1 MIHLAQTP
9 AAVAAVASTDEAR
22 ARHFYG
28 QLRQGLFHLAFQP
41 VVSLANAQRVLY
53 HEGLLRSTGEP
64 LGFNPFAVL
73 ERLQSIRQL
82 DRCVVSRVIALL
94 QRHPRMTLGCNIS
107 AQSTRLDP
115 HWERVLQQLADDADL
130 ARRLVIEIT
139 ESSAQPSH
147 EKAIEFVHQLRSTGC
162 HVAIDDF
169 GSGFATLTFIQ
180 QGQPDL
186 IKIDQGYI
194 RRARQSPLHVKTLKH
209 LIGLCSTL
217 AAHVVVEGIETV
229 EDLAIAQECDAQW
242 VQGFLFAR
250 PKALIDGLEEPCV
263 IALR

>member
-1 MIHLAQTP
+1 MIRLAQMS
-9 AAVAAVASTDEAR
+9 AAVASSDEAR
-22 ARHFYG
+22 ARYFYG
-28 QLRQGLFHLAFQP
+28 QLQQGRFHLAFQP
-41 VVSLANAQRVLY
+41 VVAPANAQRTLY
-53 HEGLLRSTGEP
+53 HEGLLRSSGEA
-64 LGFNPFAVL
+64 LDFNPFAVL

-82 DRCVVSRVIALL
+82 DCCVANSVIALL
-94 QRHPRMTLGCNIS
+94 QSHPSLTLGCNIS
-107 AQSTRLDP
+107 AQSARLDS
-115 HWERVLQQLADDADL
+115 HWERVLQQLADDANL

-147 EKAIEFVHQLRSTGC
+147 EQAIEFVHQLRSTGC

-194 RRARQSPLHVKTLKH
+194 RRARQSSLHGKTLKH

-217 AAHVVVEGIETV
+217 AAHVVVEGIETT
-229 EDLAIAQECDAQW
+229 EDLEIAQECDAQW

-250 PKALIDGLEEPCV
+250 PQALIDGLEEPCV
-263 IALR
+263 IASR

>member
-1 MIHLAQTP
+1 MIRPAQMS
-9 AAVAAVASTDEAR
+9 AVVAPTDEAQ
-22 ARHFYG
+22 ARYFYG
-28 QLRQGLFHLAFQP
+28 QLEQGRFHLAFQP
-41 VVSLANAQRVLY
+41 VVAPANAQRTLY
-53 HEGLLRSTGEP
+53 HEGLLRCTGEA

-82 DRCVVSRVIALL
+82 DCGVVSSVIALL
-94 QRHPRMTLGCNIS
+94 QRHPTMTLGCNIS
-107 AQSTRLDP
+107 AQSARLDSE
-115 HWERVLQQLADDADL
+115 WERVMQQLADNANV
-130 ARRLVIEIT
+130 ARRLVVEIT

-147 EKAIEFVHQLRSTGC
+147 EQAVEFVHQLRSTGC

-194 RRARQSPLHVKTLKH
+194 RRARQSSLHGKTLRH
-209 LIGLCSTL
+209 LVALCSTL
-217 AAHVVVEGIETV
+217 AAHVIVEGIETA
-229 EDLAIAQECDAQW
+229 EDLAIAQECEAQW

-250 PKALIDGLEEPCV
+250 PQALIDGLDEPCV
-263 IALR
+263 IRAE